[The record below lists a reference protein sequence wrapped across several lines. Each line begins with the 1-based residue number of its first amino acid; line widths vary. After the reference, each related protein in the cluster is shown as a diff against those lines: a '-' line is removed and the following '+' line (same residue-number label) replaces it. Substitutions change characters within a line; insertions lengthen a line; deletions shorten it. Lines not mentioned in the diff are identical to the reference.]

1 MSAKVEVHTF
11 VPRSNRLNH
20 REQYETS
27 QWAYCRQPL
36 FVHRIIAPPPEPV
49 LAGTDS
55 RGVARAA
62 AGQVDLRRPRSAFY
76 VQLATSDRV

>member
-20 REQYETS
+20 GEQYETS

-36 FVHRIIAPPPEPV
+36 FVHRIIAPPPESV
-49 LAGTDS
+49 HAGTDS

-62 AGQVDLRRPRSAFY
+62 SIYVVLRVRFMSN
-76 VQLATSDRV
+76 